1 MKTKTATVESGE
13 RLPAKRRSASFTRS
27 NLPLHLMILPAVI
40 LVFIYKYIPMMG
52 SVIAFEDFKLS
63 KGIFGSK
70 WVGWDNFVYI
80 LNMPDFWPIIRNTL
94 RIAVGKLVFN
104 LIVPIIVALMLNEL
118 AQQKLKRG
126 IQTLLYIPNFL
137 SWIIL
142 AGMFSDVLGASGIV
156 NSLLAKLGIEA
167 IPFLTS
173 DSYFPGT
180 MIATDVWKNFGYGT
194 IVYLS
199 ALAAIDP
206 TLYETSTIDGANRWA
221 QTWHVTLPGIRP
233 TVVLMA
239 LLSMGSVLNAGFD
252 QIYNMLNPMV
262 HGSGEV
268 IDTFVYTMSMSNA
281 MYGPATALGL
291 MNSFVSFLLVSLG
304 YILADK
310 LADYRIF

>member
-1 MKTKTATVESGE
+1 MKSKSAVQETGE
-13 RLPAKRRSASFTRS
+13 RLPAKKKNGSFTKR

-52 SVIAFEDFKLS
+52 SIIAFQDFKLS

-70 WVGWDNFVYI
+70 WVGWENFRYI
-80 LNMPDFWPIIRNTL
+80 LNMPGFWPIIGNTL
-94 RIAVGKLVFN
+94 RIAIGKLLGN
-104 LIVPIIVALMLNEL
+104 LIVPIIVALMLNEML
-118 AQQKLKRG
+118 QLRLKRG

-142 AGMFSDVLGASGIV
+142 AGMFTDVLGASGIV
-156 NSLLAKLGIEA
+156 NSILGKIGLGP

-173 DSYFPGT
+173 DSYFPAS
-180 MIATDVWKNFGYGT
+180 MIVTDVWKNFGYGT

-199 ALAAIDP
+199 ALSSIDP

-221 QTWHVTLPGIRP
+221 QTIHVTLPGIRP
-233 TVVLMA
+233 TIVLMA

-262 HGSGEV
+262 HDSGEV
-268 IDTFVYTMSMSNA
+268 IDTFVYTMSMSNG

-291 MNSFVSFLLVSLG
+291 MNSFVSFLLVSAG

>member
-1 MKTKTATVESGE
+1 MSSRTATVESG
-13 RLPAKRRSASFTRS
+13 RHLPAKKKNSSFTRR

-40 LVFIYKYIPMMG
+40 LVFIYKYIPMAG
-52 SVIAFEDFKLS
+52 SVIAFEDFELS
-63 KGIFGSK
+63 KGIFGSE
-70 WVGWDNFVYI
+70 WVGWGNFTYI

-94 RIAVGKLVFN
+94 RIAVGKLIFN

-118 AQQKLKRG
+118 AHQKLKRG

-142 AGMFSDVLGASGIV
+142 AGMFSDVLGTSGII
-156 NSLLAKLGIEA
+156 NSLLAKVGVGPV
-167 IPFLTS
+167 PFLTS
-173 DSYFPGT
+173 DSCFPGT

-199 ALAAIDP
+199 ALSSIDP
-206 TLYETSTIDGANRWA
+206 TLYETSTIDGASRWA
-221 QTWHVTLPGIRP
+221 QTVHVTLPGIRP
-233 TVVLMA
+233 TIVLMA

-291 MNSFVSFLLVSLG
+291 MNSIVSFLLVSIG